1 MKATENNAGILS
13 ASNPRFDMIIQNAA
27 KQVDYLIVSFH
38 FGEEYQT
45 THNARQADL
54 AHRAIDDGAKIIIG
68 THPHVMEDTEVYKNG
83 YIAYSLG
90 NFIFDQAFSTD
101 TMQGMLL
108 QLKLNKDG
116 SLTATKNIVKLNN
129 VFQPNSVVS
138 GKEEKIK
145 FTEIAP
151 TSQ

>member
-1 MKATENNAGILS
+1 
-13 ASNPRFDMIIQNAA
+13 
-27 KQVDYLIVSFH
+27 
-38 FGEEYQT
+38 
-45 THNARQADL
+45 
-54 AHRAIDDGAKIIIG
+54 
-68 THPHVMEDTEVYKNG
+68 MEDTEVYKNG